1 MSINVKSMQVNEE
14 IRDPQI
20 RLVGEDGAQ
29 LGLYTAKD
37 AQKLAI
43 QQGLDLVKIAPSA
56 TPPVCKLMDYSKYC
70 FEQSKKEKELRK
82 NQKIVSVKEVQLTL
96 KIEDHD
102 LNTKLNHALRFLG
115 GGDKVKV
122 ALRFKSR
129 EINHP
134 EWGTEMMAR
143 FFDGC
148 KEVSVIEKPAKLDGR
163 NMIMI
168 LAPKA
173 VKPAEAAKTIRS
185 DSAAENASEKQ

>member
-1 MSINVKSMQVNEE
+1 MQVNEE
-14 IRDPQI
+14 IRDPQV
-20 RLVGEDGAQ
+20 RLVGDDGSQ
-29 LGLYTAKD
+29 LGILSARD

-43 QQGLDLVKIAPSA
+43 QKGFDLVKIAPSA

-70 FEQSKKEKELRK
+70 FEQSRKEKEIKK
-82 NQKIVSVKEVQLTL
+82 NQKVVAIKEVQLTL

-102 LNTKLNHALRFLG
+102 LNTKLNHALRFLS

-134 EWGTEMMAR
+134 EWGTERMEK
-143 FFDGC
+143 FFEGC
-148 KEVSVIEKPAKLDGR
+148 KEVGVIEKPAKLDGR

-168 LAPKA
+168 LAPKTA
-173 VKPAEAAKTIRS
+173 KQIAEAAKKQESAKSAETESS
-185 DSAAENASEKQ
+185 DNGADE